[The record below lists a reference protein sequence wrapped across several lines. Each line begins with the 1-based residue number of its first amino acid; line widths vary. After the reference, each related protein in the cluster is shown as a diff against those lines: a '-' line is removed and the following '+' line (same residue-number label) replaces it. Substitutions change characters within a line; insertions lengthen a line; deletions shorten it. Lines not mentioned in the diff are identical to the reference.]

1 MMLWQHLK
9 KKIGNVKNKI
19 KKKRVDILVYSSFFV
34 LFFNTLT
41 INIHVAFYLFAV
53 LLLIL
58 AIFTA
63 KYGS

>member
-1 MMLWQHLK
+1 MIQWQHLK
-9 KKIGNVKNKI
+9 NRIGKLNI
-19 KKKRVDILVYSSFFV
+19 KKKRVDILVYSSFFI
-34 LFFNTLT
+34 LFFNTLS
-41 INIHVAFYLFAV
+41 INIHIAFYLLAI

>member
-1 MMLWQHLK
+1 MIQWQHLK
-9 KKIGNVKNKI
+9 NQIGKLNI
-19 KKKRVDILVYSSFFV
+19 KKKRVDILVYSSFLI
-34 LFFNTLT
+34 LFFNTLS
-41 INIHVAFYLFAV
+41 INIHIAFYLLAI